1 MEQKEQKKFKRS
13 NRPISE
19 VIESMRA
26 SWLKANGRFLTE
38 EEAVKF
44 VDEIRKDLRKKG
56 KL

>member
-1 MEQKEQKKFKRS
+1 MEQKEQKKFKCS
-13 NRPISE
+13 NRPLSE

-38 EEAVKF
+38 EETVKF